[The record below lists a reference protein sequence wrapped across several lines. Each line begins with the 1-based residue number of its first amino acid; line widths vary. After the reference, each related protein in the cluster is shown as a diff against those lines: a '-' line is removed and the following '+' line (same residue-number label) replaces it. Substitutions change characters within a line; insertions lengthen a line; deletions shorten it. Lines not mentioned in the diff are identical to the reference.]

1 MPKQGYFKPLNKYG
15 YSWEC
20 PIEGCEA
27 CSRKS
32 LSHVNALRHGRYHLK
47 LKHAIW
53 GMDPI
58 VKRIQRDESY
68 HE

>member
-1 MPKQGYFKPLNKYG
+1 MPKIGTFKPLNKYG

-20 PIEGCEA
+20 PIDDCEA
-27 CSRKS
+27 CSRIP

-58 VKRIQRDESY
+58 VKRIQKEGSWQ
-68 HE
+68 E